1 MSWMR
6 FILRIAVCLLLGLP
20 LGAQE
25 TSTVIVPVVG
35 SVLGTSATQWK
46 TDVVIV
52 NDVGAPVDVALE
64 LTAAPGAPAILLTL
78 EPGQVQRFSD
88 VVGEAFG
95 LPEALSPLRVITGA
109 RRPVTVR
116 AMVYAVRGTEI
127 SKPQPIA
134 TYIGQLYYPLRAL
147 DGLVFS
153 DSFRTNIG
161 LVNYGDAD
169 ADFLL
174 ALQRVPGRNVA
185 VSHVR
190 VRAGALSHVSVQS
203 IFPLITKGAGFSVV
217 VETNAP
223 ETYVYAS
230 VIDNETNEGRF
241 VQPRIGTR

>member
-1 MSWMR
+1 MR
-6 FILRIAVCLLLGLP
+6 LIPLLAVCLLLAWP
-20 LGAQE
+20 LAAQE

-35 SVLGTSATQWK
+35 SVLGTSETQWK
-46 TDVVIV
+46 TDVEVI
-52 NDVGAPVDVALE
+52 NDTGVPVDVALE

-78 EPGQVQRFSD
+78 EPGQVQRFGD
-88 VVGEAFG
+88 IVAEAFG
-95 LPEALSPLRVITGA
+95 LPSALSPLRVISGS

-116 AMVYAVRGTEI
+116 AMVYAIRGTEV

-134 TYIGQLYYPLRAL
+134 TYLGQLYYPLRAL

-161 LVNYGDAD
+161 LVNYGEAE

-185 VSHVR
+185 ISHVR
-190 VRAGALSHVSVQS
+190 VPAGALSHVSVQS
-203 IFPLITKGAGFSVV
+203 IFPLITKGTGFTVV
-217 VETNAP
+217 VETGAP

-230 VIDNETNEGRF
+230 VIDNDTNAGRF